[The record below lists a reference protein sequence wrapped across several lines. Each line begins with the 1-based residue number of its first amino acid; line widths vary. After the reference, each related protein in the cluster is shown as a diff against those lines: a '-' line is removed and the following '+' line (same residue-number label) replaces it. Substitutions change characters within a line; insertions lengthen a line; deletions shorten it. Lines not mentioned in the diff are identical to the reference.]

1 MFDKAYVTKDIEQMK
16 LDDRNFPNIIELGL
30 QAMVVIYVGLC

>member
-16 LDDRNFPNIIELGL
+16 LDDRNFPNIIELGFTSH
-30 QAMVVIYVGLC
+30 GSDLCGVM